1 MKKILSV
8 FVMLTV
14 LIAVSCK
21 STGAVSAVDPQEQ
34 VKINDTFES
43 VYDAYRDDIILEGA
57 EQYVVK
63 SGDYLSR
70 IALHFY
76 GPNVANADYFPLI
89 MLASPGVVAD
99 PELIE
104 PGDRL
109 TIPNLQRNLNDPAAR
124 GAIKKFL
131 KDIAYVYDQKIARDE
146 RHREL
151 YDGFRN
157 RLTAL
162 SDSL

>member
-8 FVMLTV
+8 FAMLTV

-21 STGAVSAVDPQEQ
+21 STGAISTSEQEK
-34 VKINDTFES
+34 VNDSFES
-43 VYDAYRDDIILEGA
+43 VYDEYRDDIILEGA

-70 IALHFY
+70 IALSFY
-76 GPNVANADYFPLI
+76 GPNVINSDYFPLI

-109 TIPNLQRNLNDPAAR
+109 TIPNLEKNLNDPSAR
-124 GAIKKFL
+124 GAIKEFL
-131 KDIAYVYDQKIARDE
+131 KDIAHVYDQKIARGE
-146 RHREL
+146 RNREL

>member
-8 FVMLTV
+8 FVMVTA
-14 LIAVSCK
+14 LIAVSCQ
-21 STGAVSAVDPQEQ
+21 STGAASAVDPQEQ
-34 VKINDTFES
+34 VRINNSFEE
-43 VYDAYRDDIILEGA
+43 VYDEYRDDLILEGA
-57 EQYVVK
+57 QQYVVK
-63 SGDYLSR
+63 PGDFLSR
-70 IALHFY
+70 IARDHF
-76 GPNVANADYFPLI
+76 GSVANADYFPLI

-109 TIPNLQRNLNDPAAR
+109 TIPDLQRNLNDPTAR
-124 GAIKKFL
+124 GEIKKFL
-131 KDIAYVYDQKIARDE
+131 KEIAHVYELKIARGE
-146 RHREL
+146 RNLQL
-151 YDGFRN
+151 YEGFRD

>member
-1 MKKILSV
+1 MKKVLSV
-8 FVMLTV
+8 FVMLTA
-14 LIAVSCK
+14 LIAVSCQ
-21 STGAVSAVDPQEQ
+21 STGAVSTVDPEEQ
-34 VKINDTFES
+34 IKINDSFED
-43 VYDAYRDDIILEGA
+43 VYDEYRDAIILEGA

-70 IALHFY
+70 IALKFY
-76 GPNVANADYFPLI
+76 GPDVTNADYFPLI

-104 PGDRL
+104 VGDRL
-109 TIPNLQRNLNDPAAR
+109 TIPNLERNLNNSTAR
-124 GAIKKFL
+124 GEIKKFL
-131 KDIAYVYDQKIARDE
+131 RDIAHVYDQKIARGE
-146 RHREL
+146 SRREL

>member
-8 FVMLTV
+8 FVMVTA

-21 STGAVSAVDPQEQ
+21 STGDTSVVDPQEQ

-43 VYDAYRDDIILEGA
+43 VYGEYRDDIILEGA
-57 EQYVVK
+57 QQYVVK
-63 SGDYLSR
+63 PGDYLSR
-70 IALHFY
+70 IALNFY
-76 GPNVANADYFPLI
+76 GPNVVNADYFPLI

-109 TIPNLQRNLNDPAAR
+109 TIPNLDRNLTDPTAR
-124 GAIKKFL
+124 GEIKKFL
-131 KDIAYVYDQKIARDE
+131 KDIAYVYDQKIARGE
-146 RHREL
+146 RNREL